1 MKKVWRGGGE
11 ERNGNGRRV
20 RRKNGA
26 RARNTAYVGVR
37 TKYSGVGGREGC
49 CSSSINTHYRQPL
62 RVPRR
67 PSSISFTPDTISLP
81 HFEPPLLLSS
91 VRMLEKPVSFSCT
104 RLIARQPRKY
114 RSAHARV
121 SRAVVSKSVR
131 GQLSILRFE
140 GSALCCEG
148 KRGFIYSSRID
159 ERVGFGDRLVRMK
172 RSLRF
177 SRLCR
182 DRFTSSKEHWTRV
195 NGRVRYRLYR
205 RTVKQRWDRY
215 IVLGCRSN
223 ASI

>member
-1 MKKVWRGGGE
+1 M
-11 ERNGNGRRV
+11 
-20 RRKNGA
+20 
-26 RARNTAYVGVR
+26 GVR

-91 VRMLEKPVSFSCT
+91 VRMLERPVSFSCT

-148 KRGFIYSSRID
+148 KRGFIYSTRID
-159 ERVGFGDRLVRMK
+159 ERDSGMK